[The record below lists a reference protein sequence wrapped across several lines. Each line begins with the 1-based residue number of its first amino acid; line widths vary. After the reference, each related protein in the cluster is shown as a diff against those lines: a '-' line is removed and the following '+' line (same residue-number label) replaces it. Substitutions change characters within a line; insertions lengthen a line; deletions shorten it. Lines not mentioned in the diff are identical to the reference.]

1 MQLARLMMIAIA
13 ALALAL
19 PARAADLPPL
29 TAEEAAAIAAGVDA
43 AGTAGDPGFD
53 ALVAHVHSWGNL
65 MRDWAT
71 GSNRPTDAVQVAWV
85 DALVDDPKASD
96 LGTDAVLLGKL
107 IERAPARQRAL
118 VERWVIEPL
127 DSVGQSSTAKR
138 AVVLFVVRPASAM
151 IEEPQPG
158 WFVRAAGR
166 YAGIAELP
174 ARDATAGAPPNRY
187 ATFVGATYEVSARG
201 GRAPSGI
208 FAWVGLVVAVLL
220 GVFVTL
226 VWTIQQSRSRGTSVL
241 RNREGASD
249 RESSS

>member
-1 MQLARLMMIAIA
+1 MTAIA

-29 TAEEAAAIAAGVDA
+29 AADHAAAIAAGVDA

-53 ALVAHVHSWGNL
+53 ALIAHVHSWGNL

-71 GSNRPTDAVQVAWV
+71 GTNRPTDAVQVAWV
-85 DALVDDPKASD
+85 DALVDSPDPATI
-96 LGTDAVLLGKL
+96 GTDAVLLGKL
-107 IERAPARQRAL
+107 IERVPARQRAL

-138 AVVLFVVRPASAM
+138 AIVLFVVRPASAM

-174 ARDATAGAPPNRY
+174 ARDAAAGAPPNKY

-226 VWTIQQSRSRGTSVL
+226 VWTIQQSRSRGASVL
-241 RNREGASD
+241 RNREPASG
-249 RESSS
+249 RESSP